1 MLMSSH
7 GLRHTFATLMIE
19 SKVDVKTVSSILG
32 HRNVSTTL
40 NTYVHPSEQSKRQS
54 MVSSISKLLK

>member
-1 MLMSSH
+1 
-7 GLRHTFATLMIE
+7 MIE